1 MVPHP
6 LRVTRSS
13 PARDASVCMKGFMV
27 KRGQTLKIALL
38 VMGLSL
44 QSLLVPDAAL
54 GEEAANASTPSQR
67 STPGKLFICG
77 GGLLGEAVLD
87 QFVSLA
93 GGAAAKIVYIPTA
106 SSYADTP
113 ELETKITFWRNQ
125 TLDSFTILH
134 TRDRDE
140 ANSEAFLTPLKEAT
154 GVWFMGGIQTR
165 LTETYLGTK
174 FMSEIRRVLDRDGV
188 VGGTSAGAAIMSPVM
203 IQGGIAKA
211 ETGTGFGLLPGTV
224 VDQHFLRRNRQQRL
238 LGVVSSHP
246 HLVGVG
252 IDEGTALVVHG
263 TQMSVIGE
271 SRVVICLAG
280 SGKEQPVVREL
291 APGDRSNLLTL
302 HREAGD
308 RLSAL
313 ALQEKRQVPDMPQS
327 GK

>member
-1 MVPHP
+1 MEPQP
-6 LRVTRSS
+6 LRVTWPS
-13 PARDASVCMKGFMV
+13 PTRDASVCMKGFMV
-27 KRGQTLKIALL
+27 KRGHTLKIALL
-38 VMGLSL
+38 VMGLSV
-44 QSLLVPDAAL
+44 QFFLLTASAVF
-54 GEEAANASTPSQR
+54 GEEAPTPSQPA
-67 STPGKLFICG
+67 TTGKLFICG

-87 QFVSLA
+87 QFVNLA

-134 TRDRDE
+134 TRDREE
-140 ANSEAFLTPLKEAT
+140 ANSDEFLAPLKEAT

-174 FMSEIRRVLDRDGV
+174 FLTEIHRVLKRDGV

-203 IQGGIAKA
+203 IQGGVAQA
-211 ETGTGFGLLPGTV
+211 ETGDGFGLLPGTV

-238 LGVVSSHP
+238 LGVVSRHP

-280 SGKEQPVVREL
+280 SAKEEPVVREL
-291 APGDRSNLLTL
+291 AAGERSNLITL
-302 HREAGD
+302 SREAGA
-308 RLSAL
+308 RLNAL
-313 ALQEKRQVPDMPQS
+313 ALQEKRATPDMPQS